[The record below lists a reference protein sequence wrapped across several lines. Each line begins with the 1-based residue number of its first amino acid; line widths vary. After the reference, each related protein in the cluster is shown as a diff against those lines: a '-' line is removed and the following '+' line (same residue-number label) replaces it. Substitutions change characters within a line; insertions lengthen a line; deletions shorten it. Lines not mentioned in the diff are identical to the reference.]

1 MTRSITPV
9 HRPSAKAQWGWHV
22 EHRAQCPLVM
32 FVMMVALTLTI
43 VLPAA
48 AADYFKTADGIA
60 VYLGIMPAE
69 LVAGHTTGD
78 PVDRK
83 RSPQRATVREHHIIV
98 AVFDSATGE
107 RMTAAEVWIRVQGF
121 GVSPWKKLEPMLI
134 DDQVAYGNYFDIVR
148 AGPSRI
154 EIHVRDDRR
163 GRRPVMVSFDYFHPR
178 Q

>member
-1 MTRSITPV
+1 MTRSI
-9 HRPSAKAQWGWHV
+9 HWPSAEARW
-22 EHRAQCPLVM
+22 EHREQRLFVM
-32 FVMMVALTLTI
+32 FVMMVALTLTT
-43 VLPAA
+43 VLPAG

-60 VYLGIMPAE
+60 IYLGIMPAE

-78 PVDRK
+78 SADRK
-83 RSPQRATVREHHIIV
+83 RSAQRATVRQHHIIV
-98 AVFDSATGE
+98 AVFDNATGE
-107 RMTAAEVWIRVQGF
+107 RMTSAEVWTRVQGF
-121 GVSPWKKLEPMLI
+121 GVSPWKTLEPMLI
-134 DDQVAYGNYFDIVR
+134 DDQVVYGNYFDIVR